1 MSAYWFFAAVAFV
14 LSLVLNGWLIQV
26 SHRRGWFLPE
36 IRPRDWHQQ
45 PTPRV
50 GGIGLCLGFL
60 LTIGLVALSSAQS
73 LNFSG
78 QTYLGLDRNLFGLIL
93 AILLLGAVN
102 IIDDYRGLSWPIKL
116 ACQISAA
123 LIIVA
128 FGVLIPTL
136 SNPFGGQIV
145 LAGSAWLLVVVWLVV
160 TSNVV
165 NWLDGIDGLAGG
177 VSTITLV
184 VLFLLSISQAVAQP
198 ANAMLAVVGA
208 GATLGFL
215 VYNLRGKVFLGD
227 TGSMFLGFLIG
238 VIAIISGGKVATV
251 FLVLAI
257 PFLDAL
263 VVVVTRLVK
272 GQSPFLADRRHLTH
286 RLLDRGFKQWQII
299 ALFYGISLI
308 FGLVALNTQTLG
320 KFWAILAAI
329 GIMALFV
336 LLYSFRRPIVGG
348 KPHDFH
354 GEVSRRV

>member
-1 MSAYWFFAAVAFV
+1 M
-14 LSLVLNGWLIQV
+14 
-26 SHRRGWFLPE
+26 
-36 IRPRDWHQQ
+36 
-45 PTPRV
+45 
-50 GGIGLCLGFL
+50 
-60 LTIGLVALSSAQS
+60 
-73 LNFSG
+73 
-78 QTYLGLDRNLFGLIL
+78 
-93 AILLLGAVN
+93 
-102 IIDDYRGLSWPIKL
+102 
-116 ACQISAA
+116 
-123 LIIVA
+123 
-128 FGVLIPTL
+128 
-136 SNPFGGQIV
+136 
-145 LAGSAWLLVVVWLVV
+145 V

-177 VSTITLV
+177 VSTITLII
-184 VLFLLSISQAVAQP
+184 LFLLSISQAVAQP

-238 VIAIISGGKVATV
+238 VIAIISGGKVATA

-286 RLLDRGFKQWQII
+286 RLLDRGLKQWQII
-299 ALFYGISLI
+299 ALFYCLSLI

-320 KFWAILAAI
+320 KFWAILSAI

-336 LLYSFRRPIVGG
+336 LLYS
-348 KPHDFH
+348 H
-354 GEVSRRV
+354 GAKRQGES